1 MSKHHDD
8 DHRDPHERKEPS
20 LKDALMPENPGTP
33 PLPARK
39 SRPAP
44 KKARREHRTS
54 SEDTPSLKE
63 ALLPENH
70 RPKSVSLNT
79 ADHRALDEPLI
90 PDWRQKPV
98 LPKGN
103 RVIPSIVGA
112 AIVLGFAV
120 VLVIGFR
127 GVAPTPGAPGADK
140 ADLAATTPT
149 EAAPPAEPAVAPP
162 SHGEP
167 LTDWVDPG
175 PMSLADMK
183 EKRLIIDVHEHIESL
198 AEAPL
203 FLKAMDQFGI
213 QSMCLMGSSKFTLT
227 MNEPVGFTGYDENN
241 EELLKIVQA
250 YPGRFEAWPT
260 LSPEDP
266 DKLAKIQD
274 LVKRGATGVKLY
286 TGHGYVTKKHEY
298 MFHPMAM
305 DDPAMLPFYA
315 WCQENFIP
323 IVLHVNPFNE
333 KKGFAEEFVAVL
345 TQFPDMKVVAP
356 HFILSTVKSNRLQE
370 LLDTFPNLYTDV
382 SFGDYFMK
390 ERLLYIS
397 KEPDKFKRIFKRYP
411 DRFMFATDLV
421 MIKGRKDDWAPVQ
434 FQAYI
439 DMLTKDTYTS
449 PAIPDVTLNGLNLSD
464 DLLSK
469 ILFRNYHAFRKYRPV
484 NTKPQGEIDWKRMSV
499 NPVERKPG
507 EAFPPIPKA
516 DGKPPASAPAVRKDA
531 AGAVPPPPAPE
542 GRPGE

>member
-1 MSKHHDD
+1 MSTNHNDDTRPPHDT
-8 DHRDPHERKEPS
+8 REPS
-20 LKDALMPENPGTP
+20 LKDALMPEKTGTP
-33 PLPARK
+33 PKAAGRK
-39 SRPAP
+39 RPEP
-44 KKARREHRTS
+44 KQKRDRREKAS
-54 SEDTPSLKE
+54 GNAPSLQD
-63 ALLPENH
+63 ALLPDGHKPKAAPPRAPEGED
-70 RPKSVSLNT
+70 RPMV
-79 ADHRALDEPLI
+79 R
-90 PDWRQKPV
+90 DWQPQ
-98 LPKGN
+98 PGGDGTN
-103 RVIPSIVGA
+103 RVIPTIVGA
-112 AIVLGFAV
+112 AIALGFAV
-120 VLVIGFR
+120 VLFFGTR
-127 GVAPTPGAPGADK
+127 GTSQPPLKPEAELATDTTAAAK
-140 ADLAATTPT
+140 ASVEPTPT
-149 EAAPPAEPAVAPP
+149 EPAPPQ
-162 SHGEP
+162 GEP

-175 PMSLADMK
+175 PMSLAEMK

-213 QSMCLMGSSKFTLT
+213 QTMCLMGSSKFTLT
-227 MNEPVGFTGYDENN
+227 LKEPVGFTGYDENN
-241 EELLKIVQA
+241 EELLKIVA
-250 YPGRFEAWPT
+250 AHPGRFEAWPT

-274 LVKRGATGVKLY
+274 LVRRGATGVKLY

-298 MFHPMAM
+298 MFHPVAM

-323 IVLHVNPFNE
+323 VVLHVNPFSE

-356 HFILSTVKSNRLQE
+356 HFILSTIKSNRLQE

-397 KEPDKFKRIFKRYP
+397 KEPEKFKRIFKKYP

-434 FQAYI
+434 FQAYF
-439 DMLTKDTYTS
+439 DMLTKETYTS
-449 PAIPDVTLNGLNLSD
+449 PAIPGETLNGLNLPD

-484 NTKPQGEIDWKRMSV
+484 GTKPRGEIDWKRMSV
-499 NPVERKPG
+499 DPVDRAPG
-507 EAFPPIPKA
+507 EAFPP
-516 DGKPPASAPAVRKDA
+516 AVKMNGSGTEG
-531 AGAVPPPPAPE
+531 GA
-542 GRPGE
+542 

>member
-1 MSKHHDD
+1 MSIN
-8 DHRDPHERKEPS
+8 DHREPHDPKEPS
-20 LKDALMPENPGTP
+20 LKDALMPAKPGTP
-33 PLPARK
+33 PHSAK
-39 SRPAP
+39 QHRPAP
-44 KKARREHRTS
+44 KKSRREHRGS
-54 SEDTPSLKE
+54 PGESPSLKE

-70 RPKSVSLNT
+70 RPSAAPTQAAVRGGND
-79 ADHRALDEPLI
+79 AVDETLVA
-90 PDWRQKPV
+90 DWRKDPA
-98 LPKGN
+98 PPTSN

-120 VLVIGFR
+120 VLVIGFK
-127 GVAPTPGAPGADK
+127 GSTPPSGLPSDGIADVADATPAKSASPT
-140 ADLAATTPT
+140 
-149 EAAPPAEPAVAPP
+149 PAEPAVAPL

-175 PMSLADMK
+175 PMSLAEMK
-183 EKRLIIDVHEHIESL
+183 EKRLIVDVHEHIESL

-203 FLKAMDQFGI
+203 FLKAMDQFGV

-227 MNEPVGFTGYDENN
+227 LSEPVGFTGYDENN
-241 EELLKIVQA
+241 EELLKIVAA

-266 DKLAKIQD
+266 DKLKKIQD

-286 TGHGYVTKKHEY
+286 TGHGYVSKKHEY
-298 MFHPMAM
+298 MFHPVAM

-323 IVLHVNPFNE
+323 IVLHVNPFGE

-345 TQFPDMKVVAP
+345 TQFPDLKVVAP

-397 KEPDKFKRIFKRYP
+397 KEPEKFKRIFKKYP

-434 FQAYI
+434 FQAYM

-449 PAIPDVTLNGLNLSD
+449 PAIPGVTLNGLNLPD

-484 NTKPQGEIDWKRMSV
+484 NTQPQGEIDWKRMSV
-499 NPVERKPG
+499 DPVERKPG
-507 EAFPPIPKA
+507 EAFPPVPKVE
-516 DGKPPASAPAVRKDA
+516 GEG
-531 AGAVPPPPAPE
+531 AGGA
-542 GRPGE
+542 

>member
-8 DHRDPHERKEPS
+8 DHRDPHDHKEPS
-20 LKDALMPENPGTP
+20 LKDALMPEKPGMVTP
-33 PLPARK
+33 EARK
-39 SRPAP
+39 RRPGP
-44 KKARREHRTS
+44 RKNRREHRDS
-54 SEDTPSLKE
+54 SGDTPSLKD

-70 RPKSVSLNT
+70 VPKPVPT
-79 ADHRALDEPLI
+79 KATHAGDQTTDETLVR
-90 PDWRQKPV
+90 DWRV
-98 LPKGN
+98 AADTSN
-103 RVIPSIVGA
+103 NSRVIPKIVGA
-112 AIVLGFAV
+112 AIILGFAV
-120 VLVIGFR
+120 VLTIGYR
-127 GVAPTPGAPGADK
+127 GAPPVRGTADAGK
-140 ADLAATTPT
+140 SNVAAT
-149 EAAPPAEPAVAPP
+149 PPAEAKPPAPTEPTTAPAR
-162 SHGEP
+162 HGEP

-175 PMSLADMK
+175 PMSLAEMK
-183 EKRLIIDVHEHIESL
+183 EKRLIVDVHEHIESL

-213 QSMCLMGSSKFTLT
+213 QTMCLMGSSKFTLT
-227 MNEPVGFTGYDENN
+227 LNEPVGFTGYDENN

-274 LVKRGATGVKLY
+274 LVRRGATGVKLY

-298 MFHPMAM
+298 MFHPVAM

-315 WCQENFIP
+315 WCEENYIP
-323 IVLHVNPFNE
+323 IVLHVNPFGE

-397 KEPDKFKRIFKRYP
+397 KEPDKFKRIFKKYP

-439 DMLTKDTYTS
+439 DMLTKETYTS
-449 PAIPDVTLNGLNLSD
+449 PAIPGVTLNGLNLPD
-464 DLLSK
+464 DLLSR

-499 NPVERKPG
+499 SPVERKPG
-507 EAFPPIPKA
+507 EAFPPVPKVDTGA
-516 DGKPPASAPAVRKDA
+516 PDG
-531 AGAVPPPPAPE
+531 GA
-542 GRPGE
+542 

>member
-1 MSKHHDD
+1 MNMHHDD
-8 DHRDPHERKEPS
+8 DHRDPHDHKEPS
-20 LKDALMPENPGTP
+20 LKDALMPEKPGKP
-33 PLPARK
+33 PLPAK
-39 SRPAP
+39 KNRPTP
-44 KKARREHRTS
+44 KKNRREHRDSS
-54 SEDTPSLKE
+54 SEAPSLKD
-63 ALLPENH
+63 ALLPEGH
-70 RPKSVSLNT
+70 RPNPVLTNASARSD
-79 ADHRALDEPLI
+79 ADETLV
-90 PDWRQKPV
+90 PDWRQKPEV
-98 LPKGN
+98 PESN
-103 RVIPSIVGA
+103 RVIPTIVGV
-112 AIVLGFAV
+112 AIVLGCAV
-120 VLVIGFR
+120 VFFVGR
-127 GVAPTPGAPGADK
+127 MSGAPQAE
-140 ADLAATTPT
+140 TPT
-149 EAAPPAEPAVAPP
+149 ASKAEVVAVTPEVSSTSKPAPAEPVVT
-162 SHGEP
+162 HGAP

-175 PMSLADMK
+175 PMGLAEMK

-227 MNEPVGFTGYDENN
+227 LSEPVGFTGYDENN
-241 EELLKIVQA
+241 EELLKIVAA

-266 DKLAKIQD
+266 DKLKKIQD

-286 TGHGYVTKKHEY
+286 TGHGYVTKKHDY
-298 MFHPMAM
+298 MFHPVAM

-323 IVLHVNPFNE
+323 IVLHVNPFGE

-397 KEPDKFKRIFKRYP
+397 KEPDKFKRIFKKYP

-439 DMLTKDTYTS
+439 DMLTKETYTS
-449 PAIPDVTLNGLNLSD
+449 PAIPGVTLNGLNLPD
-464 DLLSK
+464 ELLSK

-484 NTKPQGEIDWKRMSV
+484 NTKPLGEIDWKRMSV
-499 NPVERKPG
+499 DPVERKPG
-507 EAFPPIPKA
+507 ESFPPVPKV
-516 DGKPPASAPAVRKDA
+516 DGNAPSG
-531 AGAVPPPPAPE
+531 GA
-542 GRPGE
+542 